1 MMKKMRNAL
10 TMATLL
16 VAMSAQAES
25 LPPVPTDTLHDV
37 KSDRGQGLPEL
48 DCVIEPSDIVN
59 VGTAAPGIVG
69 DIKVDRSDLVNKGD
83 VLVTIESRVEQ
94 ATVALAK
101 ARSEMSA
108 AIQLREQ
115 AAALG
120 KLTEQRNQTL
130 LKKAAISKQEMDQVA
145 TETRVAEL
153 QVQQEKDNR
162 RIAELEY
169 QRAKAMLQQRTLLS
183 PVTGVVMER
192 FKSVGEYVGDEP
204 IVRVAQ
210 LDPLHVEVIVPVD
223 YWGQVKPGMQ
233 AAVKDMPTAQAGE
246 SKAPHVRVA
255 TVERVDKV
263 ADTASGTY
271 GVRLSL
277 PNPDYAIAAGMRCR
291 MSFLLPEKEASK
303 PLAEVTQ
310 PAAAISRGQN
320 E

>member
-1 MMKKMRNAL
+1 MCVIL
-10 TMATLL
+10 TMCSLL
-16 VAMSAQAES
+16 AVFTAQAEPS
-25 LPPVPTDTLHDV
+25 PPLQADTLRDTQ
-37 KSDRGQGLPEL
+37 SARGQSLPEL
-48 DCVIEPSDIVN
+48 DCVIEPSDIVD

-69 DIKVDRSDLVNKGD
+69 EIKVDRSDVVNKGD
-83 VLVTIESRVEQ
+83 VLVNIESKVEQ

-101 ARSEMSA
+101 ARSEMNA
-108 AIQLREQ
+108 AIQLREK

-120 KLTEQRNQTL
+120 KLTEERNQAL
-130 LKKAAISKQEMDQVA
+130 LKKSAISKQEMDQVA

-162 RIAELEY
+162 QIATLEY
-169 QRAKAMLQQRTLLS
+169 QRARALLQQRTLLS
-183 PVTGVVMER
+183 PVTGVVMDR
-192 FKSVGEYVGDEP
+192 FKSVGEYVDDEA

-210 LDPLHVEVIVPVD
+210 LNPLHVEVIVPVQ

-233 AAVKDMPTAQAGE
+233 AAVKDVSNPSA
-246 SKAPHVRVA
+246 RVA

-291 MSFLLPEKEASK
+291 MSFLLPEKEVSK
-303 PLAEVTQ
+303 PLAEVRPT
-310 PAAAISRGQN
+310 ATAISRGRN